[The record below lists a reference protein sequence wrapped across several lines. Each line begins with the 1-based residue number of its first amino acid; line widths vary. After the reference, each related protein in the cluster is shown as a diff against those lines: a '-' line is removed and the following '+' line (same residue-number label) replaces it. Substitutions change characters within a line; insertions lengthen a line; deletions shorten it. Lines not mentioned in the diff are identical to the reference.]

1 MNFSFRFYIYKNL
14 LLLHVQ
20 RGDLFFFTI
29 PWKSGMSLYICVW
42 LCVNEIT
49 FALKGSGNV
58 SPMEETRRLGQI
70 SSYQRISSL
79 DVVRVKPNKKY
90 KLIFTVI
97 ICWLNKVTILAT
109 LSWQKGR
116 NSILHLRFRSFN
128 YLRTYWHKRDQR
140 TIFFCSALLHCEV
153 KSAILISTC
162 HQFYKINFTPKK
174 ILSFSWKLMH
184 EFF

>member
-1 MNFSFRFYIYKNL
+1 
-14 LLLHVQ
+14 
-20 RGDLFFFTI
+20 
-29 PWKSGMSLYICVW
+29 MSLYICVW
-42 LCVNEIT
+42 LCVNEIS
-49 FALKGSGNV
+49 FDLKGSGNV

-97 ICWLNKVTILAT
+97 ILLNKVTILAT

-116 NSILHLRFRSFN
+116 NSILHLRFYSFN

-140 TIFFCSALLHCEV
+140 TIFFFCSALLHCEI